1 MWPGLP
7 KHSPYTRQGYI
18 HSPPEH
24 SAKREHAAHCHHK
37 PTGPRL
43 SCHHLFP
50 PGLASGA
57 LPSFVHGAGARGSI
71 DWKDVDS
78 LQKVKVKF
86 DAFVRGGA
94 AEAEELF
101 MNEGKPVHCLSTRFE
116 GVNYRVSMLI
126 GVASEL
132 EKGYMTTYNPNYYN
146 QFTLEVDGEDA
157 EARKSRTN
165 GRSLLSFVKAL
176 EHTKRTKG
184 CLVQVWAAHVLTL
197 EPCEPAAEDP
207 RARTRVHPGVLAGRG
222 SRCRPTTRT
231 GGCTAT
237 CRRRRRGWPNGWTSR
252 CSGSSL
258 KRPRSAR

>member
-1 MWPGLP
+1 M
-7 KHSPYTRQGYI
+7 
-18 HSPPEH
+18 
-24 SAKREHAAHCHHK
+24 
-37 PTGPRL
+37 
-43 SCHHLFP
+43 
-50 PGLASGA
+50 
-57 LPSFVHGAGARGSI
+57 
-71 DWKDVDS
+71 DS

-126 GVASEL
+126 GMASVDS
-132 EKGYMTTYNPNYYN
+132 KGYIATYNPNYYN
-146 QFTLEVDGEDA
+146 QFTGEMESE

-207 RARTRVHPGVLAGRG
+207 RARTRVHPGVLAGRVAAAAD
-222 SRCRPTTRT
+222 RPQGRAAVQRHA
-231 GGCTAT
+231 GGGEEDGRMDGHQGA
-237 CRRRRRGWPNGWTSR
+237 RVRVQRGRGQRDEAQLPDRGPQVR
-252 CSGSSL
+252 GDE
-258 KRPRSAR
+258 A

>member
-1 MWPGLP
+1 
-7 KHSPYTRQGYI
+7 
-18 HSPPEH
+18 
-24 SAKREHAAHCHHK
+24 
-37 PTGPRL
+37 
-43 SCHHLFP
+43 
-50 PGLASGA
+50 
-57 LPSFVHGAGARGSI
+57 VHGAGARGPI

-126 GVASEL
+126 GMASVDS
-132 EKGYMTTYNPNYYN
+132 KGYIATYNPNYYN
-146 QFTLEVDGEDA
+146 QFTGEMESE

-197 EPCEPAAEDP
+197 EPCGPAAEDP
-207 RARTRVHPGVLAGRG
+207 RARTRVHPGVLAAWPWQPLQTDRADERLYSDMQKAEKIMAEGMG
-222 SRCRPTTRT
+222 IEVHAFEFKGEEVSEMIPPFPTGALKFENKKRDE
-231 GGCTAT
+231 TAFKQ
-237 CRRRRRGWPNGWTSR
+237 
-252 CSGSSL
+252 SL
-258 KRPRSAR
+258 KVFLLDHGICAEK